1 MYYYL
6 LMNRPYYYYYY
17 YYYYSISFLICQML
31 AKSSEVESERTER
44 KFLCIVH
51 LLYKVVA

>member
-6 LMNRPYYYYYY
+6 LMNRPYYYYY